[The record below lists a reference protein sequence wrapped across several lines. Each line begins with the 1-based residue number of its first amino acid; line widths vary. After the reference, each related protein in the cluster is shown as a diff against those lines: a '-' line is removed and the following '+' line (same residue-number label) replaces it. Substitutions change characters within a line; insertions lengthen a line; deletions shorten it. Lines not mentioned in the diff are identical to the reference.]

1 MYLNLSKAIQRAA
14 TFTLILVLFFFAST
28 SHAIDFYAEML
39 RTINEEEISQPVDL
53 GSDGGGVFTIGV
65 SFIPQISLEAS
76 RTTENNYAVRGEDES
91 GSWETTTAL
100 EGIMYGLRARH
111 QINEYLNIYG
121 KLGKQ
126 DLDLTMTIKEN
137 LVNFGPHHPVPISDS
152 VDRYYYGLGAIFFLT
167 PLVYL
172 KADYIAFTES
182 SEFFSDSS
190 AAFSLK
196 GKYAG
201 AGIGIEW

>member
-1 MYLNLSKAIQRAA
+1 MYLHLSKTIQKAA
-14 TFTLILVLFFFAST
+14 TCAQILVLFFFAST
-28 SHAIDFYAEML
+28 SYAIDFYAEML
-39 RTINEEEISQPVDL
+39 GTISEEKINLPVDF

-76 RTTENNYAVRGEDES
+76 HTTENSYTVNGEDES
-91 GSWETTTAL
+91 GSWKTNTAL

-111 QINEYLNIYG
+111 QINEHLNIYG

-126 DLDLTMTIKEN
+126 ELDLTMTIEEN
-137 LVNFGPHHPVPISDS
+137 LVIFGPHHPAPISDS
-152 VDRYYYGLGAIFFLT
+152 ADRYYYGLGAMFFLT
-167 PLVYL
+167 PLIYL

-182 SEFFSDSS
+182 SEFFSGSN
-190 AAFSLK
+190 AAFNLE

-201 AGIGIEW
+201 VGVGIEW

>member
-14 TFTLILVLFFFAST
+14 TFTPILVLFFFAST

-39 RTINEEEISQPVDL
+39 RTSNEEKISQPVDL
-53 GSDGGGVFTIGV
+53 GSDGGGVLTIGI

-76 RTTENNYAVRGEDES
+76 HTTENSYAVRGEDES
-91 GSWETTTAL
+91 GSWETNTSL
-100 EGIMYGLRARH
+100 EGIMYGLRAKYK
-111 QINEYLNIYG
+111 INEHLNIYG
-121 KLGKQ
+121 KLGRQ

-137 LVNFGPHHPVPISDS
+137 LVNFGSHHPAPISDS
-152 VDRYYYGLGAIFFLT
+152 ANRYYYGLGVLLFLT

-172 KADYIAFTES
+172 KADYIAFMES
-182 SEFFSDSS
+182 SAFFSNSS
-190 AAFSLK
+190 AAFSSK